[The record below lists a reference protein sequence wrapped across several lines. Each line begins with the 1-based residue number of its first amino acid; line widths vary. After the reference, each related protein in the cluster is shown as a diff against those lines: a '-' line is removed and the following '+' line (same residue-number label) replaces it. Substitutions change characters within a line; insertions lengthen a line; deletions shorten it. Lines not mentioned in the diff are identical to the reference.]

1 MHICIF
7 IHRRM
12 CSGTSPADLD
22 ARSLVSL
29 NSNRFRTF
37 SAQCWLMNSPHGNWS
52 LDWKL
57 VFFSSLVWFSVQP
70 PVLKVLFVTQREH
83 CWKPRARN
91 EGWWGRRLMFFFGF
105 LMQRSGNRQLRDN
118 GCKPLLFDQCH
129 HVVIHS
135 MEHLWII
142 PADEPIP
149 WAFTD
154 STAIVW
160 GDGPSTRSI
169 RSTCSSRKTV
179 CPCAP
184 RPSRISL

>member
-1 MHICIF
+1 MLIDALAASELEPGLEARVFLKFGLIQRPT
-7 IHRRM
+7 RR
-12 CSGTSPADLD
+12 CSRSYLSPNVSIAE
-22 ARSLVSL
+22 SLEHATKVGGASVWCF
-29 NSNRFRTF
+29 FR
-37 SAQCWLMNSPHGNWS
+37 
-52 LDWKL
+52 
-57 VFFSSLVWFSVQP
+57 
-70 PVLKVLFVTQREH
+70 
-83 CWKPRARN
+83 
-91 EGWWGRRLMFFFGF
+91 F

-154 STAIVW
+154 SAAIVW